1 MKLSKIKIEHLANE
15 IMDFL
20 KQQGLDNDV
29 YIYFNGKRMNNKVVE
44 EGFNPR
50 DYFTYIGDILTMSF
64 EGSFNSVINYYLDSS
79 YCNIVMT
86 KLDAILD
93 KYGVYYE
100 LGNSWNLTL
109 FYK

>member
-29 YIYFNGKRMNNKVVE
+29 YIYFNGKRMNNKGVE

-79 YCNIVMT
+79 YCNIVIA
-86 KLDAILD
+86 KFDAILD